1 MMSRKKYYVVWSG
14 RKPGIYSTWNE
25 CQQQVS
31 GFSGAK
37 YKSFSSRSEAEQ
49 AFKKGYKHGKRKTN
63 QTQTSEY
70 ILESISVDAACSGNP
85 GDMEYRGVDTNTGKE
100 LFHVGPVQNGTNNIG
115 EFLAL
120 VHALAMLKK
129 EKNPL
134 PIYSDSQVAIKWVKD
149 QQVNTTLP
157 KDHTTKRIWNLID
170 RALYWLRN
178 NTYANDLL
186 KWDTKQ
192 WGEIKADFGRK

>member
-1 MMSRKKYYVVWSG
+1 MSRKKYYVVWSG
-14 RKPGIYSTWNE
+14 RKPGIYTTWHE

-31 GFSGAK
+31 GYSGAK
-37 YKSFSSRSEAEQ
+37 FKSYPSLAAAEQ
-49 AFKKGYKHGKRKTN
+49 AFNSDYEQPEKQTN
-63 QTQTSEY
+63 QAKTTDY

-85 GDMEYRGVDTNTGKE
+85 GDMEYRGVDTDTGAE

-115 EFLAL
+115 EFLAI

-129 EKNPL
+129 ENNPL
-134 PIYSDSQVAIKWVKD
+134 PIYSDSQVAIKWVRD

-157 KDHTTKRIWNLID
+157 KDDSTKRIWNLID

-178 NTYANDLL
+178 NTYTNKLL
-186 KWDTKQ
+186 KWDTAK